1 MNTRKAKQIIAD
13 KLAELNI
20 PYTKLTAKTV
30 GFSDLARSS
39 CIFVKIHGW
48 KPNPAF
54 SELKSLAVA
63 NGFRVETDW

>member
-1 MNTRKAKQIIAD
+1 MNTRKAKQIIAK
-13 KLAELNI
+13 KLTELDI

-30 GFSDLARSS
+30 GFSYLARAR

-48 KPNPAF
+48 KPNPAIG
-54 SELKSLAVA
+54 ELKSLAVA